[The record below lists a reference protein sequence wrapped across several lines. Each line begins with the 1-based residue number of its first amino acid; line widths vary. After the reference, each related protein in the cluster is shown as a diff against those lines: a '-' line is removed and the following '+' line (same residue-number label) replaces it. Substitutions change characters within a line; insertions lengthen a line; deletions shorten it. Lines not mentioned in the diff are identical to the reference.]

1 MKQRQPAALGT
12 DVPMEGMRVRRATIE
27 DLDSV
32 VDLRLALLRE
42 YPDHPVYGRL
52 RSDAELRAR
61 ALFSAQLESANDV
74 VFIAEMGERPVG
86 LVRCVETVSSPLLL
100 PERYCYV
107 SSAYV
112 RPEHRRRGVLQ
123 ALIARAREWCDA
135 RGLSEMRL
143 HNVGS
148 RASAAAAWDA
158 LGFEVVEQV
167 RLLRLDGSAQAVTAA
182 EGSVTSAQSASSAG
196 PATATSA
203 SSAESAIR

>member
-1 MKQRQPAALGT
+1 MKQRAPT
-12 DVPMEGMRVRRATIE
+12 PRTNVPVDGVRVRRATIE

-32 VDLRLALLRE
+32 VALRLALLRE

-52 RSDAELRAR
+52 RPDAELRAR
-61 ALFSAQLESANDV
+61 ALFGAQLEAANEV
-74 VFIAEMGERPVG
+74 VFIAETGERPVG

-100 PERYCYV
+100 PDRYCYV

-112 RPEHRRRGVLQ
+112 QPDYRRRGVLQ
-123 ALIARAREWCDA
+123 ALIASARQWCDQ

-148 RASAAAAWDA
+148 RAAAAAAWDA

-167 RLLRLDGSAQAVTAA
+167 RVLRLDGSIRASRAASATRLSTESTA
-182 EGSVTSAQSASSAG
+182 SPHST
-196 PATATSA
+196 
-203 SSAESAIR
+203 IR

>member
-123 ALIARAREWCDA
+123 ALIARAREWCDE

-167 RLLRLDGSAQAVTAA
+167 RLLRLGSAQAATAE

-196 PATATSA
+196 LATAKSA